1 MENRRKIWIGL
12 FAAAGMLLLILDP
25 KTALIGANKGIE
37 LSLRTVLP
45 SIFPFLVLSQL
56 IHKSFM
62 GISIP
67 ILKPVRKLCGIPEGA
82 ESIFLLGL
90 IGGYPVGA
98 QSIENAYISG
108 MLNKHDAKRLL
119 GFCNNA
125 GPAFIFGMASGL
137 FSSMKTAWVLWFVHI
152 LSAVAVGA
160 LLPGKSNEVYKL
172 DNAKTL
178 SLPLVIEKGVKTM
191 GQICAWVIL
200 FRIIIAF
207 ISRWFL
213 WMLPKEI
220 EIAIIGF
227 LELSNGCC
235 ELYSVSQEGLRFVL
249 SSVILSLGGIC
260 VGMQTYSVA
269 KRTGLGRYFPGKVLQ
284 GCISFFI
291 AGVLQYILFS
301 ENNIWRIPTIVFIIV
316 LILFVGGIC
325 FVNLKKQ

>member
-1 MENRRKIWIGL
+1 MVYRKNFWTGL

-25 KTALIGANKGIE
+25 KTALSGANKGIE
-37 LSLRTVLP
+37 LLLRTIVP

-67 ILKPVRKLCGIPEGA
+67 ILKPIRKLCGLPKGA

-108 MLNKHDAKRLL
+108 TLNEHDAKRLL

-137 FSSMKTAWVLWFVHI
+137 FSSMKTAWVLWLVHI
-152 LSAVAVGA
+152 LSAIAVGA
-160 LLPGKSNEVYKL
+160 LLPGKSNKVCKL
-172 DNAKTL
+172 DNSKTFG
-178 SLPLVIEKGVKTM
+178 LPLAIEKGVKTM

-207 ISRWFL
+207 ACRWFL
-213 WMLPKEI
+213 WILPKNV

-235 ELYSVSQEGLRFVL
+235 ELYAVSQEGLRFVL

-301 ENNIWRIPTIVFIIV
+301 ENNIWKIPAIVYIIAFI
-316 LILFVGGIC
+316 LLVGTHC
-325 FVNLKKQ
+325 FVNFKKQ